1 MLWSTTLQRS
11 NMKNA
16 YLLLGLGIAGV
27 TAYMI
32 SRHYNRKE
40 KKSTAIIDDSNSSTR
55 QLRPNPT
62 SSNNLTANEQAT
74 IDGLN
79 YGFPIRI
86 NESKVKAPLRLNR
99 SNLIP
104 NIYGDGV
111 GDNVGFDGSSENS
124 FYHNMSG
131 ADTVNM
137 QVACK
142 CAPAASLYKTDI
154 PKLP

>member
-1 MLWSTTLQRS
+1 
-11 NMKNA
+11 MKNA

-27 TAYMI
+27 AAYMI
-32 SRHYNRKE
+32 SRKYSREE
-40 KKSTAIIDDSNSSTR
+40 KVIVPIEPKPKANGR
-55 QLRPNPT
+55 QLKPNPT

-74 IDGLN
+74 IDALN
-79 YGFPIRI
+79 YGLPMRI
-86 NESKVKAPLRLNR
+86 DESKVKAPLRLNR

-104 NIYGDGV
+104 NIYGDGI
-111 GDNVGFDGSSENS
+111 GENIGFDGSAENS

-131 ADTVNM
+131 ADTVSM

-142 CAPAASLYKTDI
+142 CAPMASLYKTDI

>member
-1 MLWSTTLQRS
+1 
-11 NMKNA
+11 MKNA

-27 TAYMI
+27 AAYMI
-32 SRHYNRKE
+32 HRRYKREEEVSLA
-40 KKSTAIIDDSNSSTR
+40 AIPESNSNSR

-79 YGFPIRI
+79 YGLPIRI
-86 NESKVKAPLRLNR
+86 DENRVKAPLRLNR

-104 NIYGDGV
+104 NIYGDGI
-111 GDNVGFDGSSENS
+111 GDNIGFDGSGSNS

-131 ADTVNM
+131 SDTVSIAA
-137 QVACK
+137 ACK
-142 CAPAASLYKTDI
+142 CAPKASLYKTDI

>member
-1 MLWSTTLQRS
+1 
-11 NMKNA
+11 MKNA
-16 YLLLGLGIAGV
+16 YLLLGLGLAGV
-27 TAYMI
+27 AAYMI
-32 SRHYNRKE
+32 SRRYNRRDKVLA
-40 KKSTAIIDDSNSSTR
+40 STTPNATASSR
-55 QLRPNPT
+55 QLKPNPT
-62 SSNNLTANEQAT
+62 SSNNLTAREQAT

-79 YGFPIRI
+79 YGLPIAI
-86 NESKVKAPLRLNR
+86 DPNKVKAPLRLNR

-104 NIYGDGV
+104 NIYGDGI
-111 GDNVGFDGSSENS
+111 GDNIGFDGSSENS

-131 ADTVNM
+131 ADTVNI